1 MKGGK
6 LMEIGDSEKK
16 RRRGEVDER
25 RGDNWR
31 EGEDKIR

>member
-25 RGDNWR
+25 RGDSWR
-31 EGEDKIR
+31 EA